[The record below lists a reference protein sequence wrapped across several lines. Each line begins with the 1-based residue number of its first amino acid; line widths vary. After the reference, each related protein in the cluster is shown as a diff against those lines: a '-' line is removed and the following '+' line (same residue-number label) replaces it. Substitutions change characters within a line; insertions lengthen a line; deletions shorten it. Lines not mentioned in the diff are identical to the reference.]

1 MQALDE
7 FTDTLLNREQLDYT
21 GRYTYTPSDEHTTLI
36 TMKRRLRKTF
46 QIKRELS
53 RKEYQQREQSYIKS
67 FESNQYVANIRAKFK
82 ANISDKRKRTHHH
95 LNKDEKDTIRTIL
108 RNLRNNQLIVI
119 KPADKNLG
127 PTIMDRTWYIQAGEL
142 ILQDSKTYRLVD
154 RFDINGIRN
163 ELLQIL
169 ATTGDIIFKDVNP
182 LEFQYS
188 TWKHL
193 PLQDLLKYHITSCSP
208 LADVLIEPFLTPE
221 NIQACREYFL
231 PKLHK
236 LAIPWPRPPPL
247 LPNKT
252 PPVRPICASIGGITY
267 IVSVYLDI
275 TLKPVM
281 LQIPSYIM
289 NSAALAKQL
298 EHTTF
303 PADCALLAADVESL
317 YPSIDITRGLDALN
331 DTLHSTG
338 MPPANR
344 QRIVLLTRWVLF
356 NNYLE
361 FNGKLYLQICGTAM
375 GTPCAVVFAC
385 IFMGTIE
392 RKAWSILINQQIHA
406 LLDLRFIDDFVIIAN
421 SVAEANIILQ
431 TLNSIDP
438 LIKLTGTISNTS
450 CVFLDL
456 TLYKG
461 SRFDTSGHFDLDVY
475 QKPSN
480 KFLFLPYSSYHH
492 PHIFKGWIHGYIS
505 RLRLNCTEDARYQL
519 HRQQFYQQLQARGY
533 PEDTLSYLFEYTP
546 DRAQLLHKVR
556 FTPQSCMLTNTKTV
570 FKLRYNPRTAS
581 LLPLIKQALTATPDI
596 LINPS
601 ITKQLQPNG
610 RPTICLKNSPNIA
623 NSIISAKLVTPR

>member
-1 MQALDE
+1 MFFPTTLFTDSTFDVLLNEIPYHSPNPTLAALAASISNQGVNNISSVQLSVDELRVLALGLNFIFEPNDISNYEIYQALDE

-21 GRYTYTPSDEHTTLI
+21 GRYTYTPSNEHTTLI

-46 QIKRELS
+46 QFKRELS

-182 LEFQYS
+182 LEFQYA

-247 LPNKT
+247 LLNKT

-450 CVFLDL
+450 CVFFNL

-461 SRFDTSGHFDLDVY
+461 SRFDTSGHFD
-475 QKPSN
+475 KC
-480 KFLFLPYSSYHH
+480 FLTST
-492 PHIFKGWIHGYIS
+492 I
-505 RLRLNCTEDARYQL
+505 
-519 HRQQFYQQLQARGY
+519 
-533 PEDTLSYLFEYTP
+533 
-546 DRAQLLHKVR
+546 
-556 FTPQSCMLTNTKTV
+556 
-570 FKLRYNPRTAS
+570 PRT
-581 LLPLIKQALTATPDI
+581 
-596 LINPS
+596 
-601 ITKQLQPNG
+601 
-610 RPTICLKNSPNIA
+610 
-623 NSIISAKLVTPR
+623 